1 MCCINSVVYDER
13 TGILL
18 MMFNFVYSTVSY
30 PNFTFG
36 HAMELTFEAYFVDS
50 F

>member
-1 MCCINSVVYDER
+1 MCCINSVVYDVR

-18 MMFNFVYSTVSY
+18 MMFNFMCSTVSY

-36 HAMELTFEAYFVDS
+36 HATELTFEAYFVDS

>member
-1 MCCINSVVYDER
+1 MYFINSVVDDVR

-18 MMFNFVYSTVSY
+18 MMLTFVYSTVSY

-36 HAMELTFEAYFVDS
+36 HATELTFEAYFVDS

>member
-1 MCCINSVVYDER
+1 MCFINSVVYDVR
-13 TGILL
+13 TGILI
-18 MMFNFVYSTVSY
+18 MMLTFAYSTVSY

-36 HAMELTFEAYFVDS
+36 HATELTFEAYFVDS

>member
-1 MCCINSVVYDER
+1 MITLLIVYDVS

-18 MMFNFVYSTVSY
+18 MKPTFVSRTVPY
-30 PNFTFG
+30 PNLTFG
-36 HAMELTFEAYFVDS
+36 HATKLTFEAYFVDS

>member
-1 MCCINSVVYDER
+1 MCCINSVVYDVR
-13 TGILL
+13 IGILL
-18 MMFNFVYSTVSY
+18 MMFTFVYSTVSY

-36 HAMELTFEAYFVDS
+36 HATELTFEAYFVDS

>member
-1 MCCINSVVYDER
+1 MCCINSVLSDVR

-18 MMFNFVYSTVSY
+18 MMFTFVYSIVSY

-36 HAMELTFEAYFVDS
+36 HATELAFEAYFVDS

>member
-1 MCCINSVVYDER
+1 MYCVNSIVYDIR

-18 MMFNFVYSTVSY
+18 MKLTFVYSHVLY

-36 HAMELTFEAYFVDS
+36 HATELTFEAYFVDS

>member
-1 MCCINSVVYDER
+1 MCCINSVVYDVR
-13 TGILL
+13 TSILL
-18 MMFNFVYSTVSY
+18 MMFTFVYITVSY

-36 HAMELTFEAYFVDS
+36 HATELTFEAYFVDS